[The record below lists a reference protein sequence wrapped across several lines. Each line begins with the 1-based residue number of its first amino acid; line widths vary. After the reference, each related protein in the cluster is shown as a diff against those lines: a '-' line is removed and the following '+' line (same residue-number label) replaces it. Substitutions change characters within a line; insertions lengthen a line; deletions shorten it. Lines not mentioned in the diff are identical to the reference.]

1 MIWDCS
7 YEKLAAIVDPCEEI
21 LGLIL
26 MWLEVETGDEW
37 YTKIVTLLHD
47 VVVGVEVRCVDV
59 WMGEHKVDGFEVVME
74 NTSHAIA
81 VTGCPEAF
89 EP

>member
-1 MIWDCS
+1 M
-7 YEKLAAIVDPCEEI
+7 
-21 LGLIL
+21 
-26 MWLEVETGDEW
+26 
-37 YTKIVTLLHD
+37 
-47 VVVGVEVRCVDV
+47 VVGVEVRCVDV

>member
-1 MIWDCS
+1 MV
-7 YEKLAAIVDPCEEI
+7 IVDPCEEI

-26 MWLEVETGDEW
+26 MWLEVV
-37 YTKIVTLLHD
+37 TKIVTLLHG

-59 WMGEHKVDGFEVVME
+59 WMGEHKVDGFEVVMV
-74 NTSHAIA
+74 NTSHAVA

-89 EP
+89 VP